1 MSELSGF
8 HFIVGGIE
16 ASLPPLVLLHGSSGR
31 ETDLI
36 PFAGEAAPQRCYV
49 ALRGGIEWEA
59 GFAFFRRNADRS
71 LDYSDLADQTD
82 LLCQFIGSA
91 MVTGVLRQPPIL
103 MGFSNGAIMAASI
116 LRRQP
121 SPASGAILMRPL
133 SPAPAGAFPHMT
145 GMPILITAGE
155 LDQRR
160 DPDDAILV
168 KKQFEASGATVSA
181 YTLPTDHGLHRN
193 EASIVADW
201 LARKES

>member
-8 HFIVGGIE
+8 HFIVGGND
-16 ASLPPLVLLHGSSGR
+16 ASPPPLVLLHGSSGR

-36 PFAGEAAPQRCYV
+36 PFADAAAPGRCYV
-49 ALRGGIEWEA
+49 SLRGGIEWDA
-59 GFAFFRRNADRS
+59 GFAFFRRNADRT
-71 LDYSDLADQTD
+71 LDYGDLAEQTD
-82 LLCQFIGSA
+82 LLCRFLDSA
-91 MVTGVLRQPPIL
+91 IAEGILRRPPIL

-121 SPASGAILMRPL
+121 SLASGAILMRPL
-133 SPAPAGAFPHMT
+133 SPAPEGGFPRMT
-145 GMPILITAGE
+145 GMPVLITAGE
-155 LDQRR
+155 FDQRR
-160 DPDDAILV
+160 DPDDASLV

-201 LARKES
+201 LVRKES